1 MCEEFCLDQSSLA
14 SELQMHPCCL
24 VFLWLLLSNVSEK
37 HRSKILRKCSVTALV
52 LVIEKTVNQNKD
64 KDNDILKKK
73 QEYGSVIALK
83 IKQLKREMNGC
94 LPFTRGCLVNAM
106 KCSLI

>member
-24 VFLWLLLSNVSEK
+24 VLLWLLLSNVSEK

-64 KDNDILKKK
+64 KDNDILKRNKNMA
-73 QEYGSVIALK
+73 VLLLLK
-83 IKQLKREMNGC
+83 
-94 LPFTRGCLVNAM
+94 
-106 KCSLI
+106 